1 MLCYVNKEVN
11 IIFCGIVYAR
21 TMKRYMHPT
30 HLLHN
35 IASAYHWTLDTS
47 SAPRNNLGQDSG
59 RRGLW
64 WFRMAMSL
72 IHFIQLKNS
81 VASFIEKYFQLWALS
96 LIGKDEPFVFETSLR
111 GISVSEVFH
120 PRQFWKFCAS
130 HSFQIHFRPSVCI
143 ASSICCLKSPRS
155 VFSLYTNWPRLREY
169 SVEKIKQQ
177 IVFD

>member
-47 SAPRNNLGQDSG
+47 QPQGTTLVRIQEGEVYDDLVWQCHWFNNKYL
-59 RRGLW
+59 
-64 WFRMAMSL
+64 
-72 IHFIQLKNS
+72 IQLKNS
-81 VASFIEKYFQLWALS
+81 VASFIEKLFWFFIFSCGLRFSQD
-96 LIGKDEPFVFETSLR
+96 KPFVFETSLR

-120 PRQFWKFCAS
+120 PRQFWKFC

-169 SVEKIKQQ
+169 SVEN
-177 IVFD
+177 